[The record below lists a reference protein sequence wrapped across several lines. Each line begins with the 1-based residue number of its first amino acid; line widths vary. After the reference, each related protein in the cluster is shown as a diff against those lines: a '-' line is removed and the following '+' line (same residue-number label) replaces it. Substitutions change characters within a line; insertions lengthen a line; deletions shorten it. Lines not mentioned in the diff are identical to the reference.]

1 MLRRPPTS
9 TLFPYT
15 TLFRSDRLPETTKD
29 REEDEQPF
37 KNPDHRACIF
47 QRLIP
52 GFVYGGGP
60 AQHDKADDGGS
71 RHRQKQKSRKR
82 DPVVR
87 LPEGTEENVCRSGAI
102 PDNKQHCNMKSLIG
116 KVPECPGLLRL
127 ETNFQPVDDQV

>member
-87 LPEGTEENVCRSGAI
+87 VPEGTEENVSGSRAI
-102 PDNKQHCNMKSLIG
+102 TDDKQTGNTKSQIG
-116 KVPECPGLLRL
+116 EVQ
-127 ETNFQPVDDQV
+127 N